1 MTPGFKITEST
12 HTYNCVVNS
21 LKMAGFSQSA
31 GQKWN
36 VLWTGM
42 IRPNRVKHVNEF
54 QRINHFAGSWSLGRK
69 DNMWR
74 NIQRMRRLHGK
85 AFDICPQTYI
95 FPEDYKRWTIDREA
109 AQFKNLY
116 IMKPAASSCGRGIRV
131 IGKTQ

>member
-12 HTYNCVVNS
+12 HIYNCVVNS
-21 LKMAGFSQSA
+21 LKMAGFSASV

-36 VLWTGM
+36 ILWTGM

-85 AFDICPQTYI
+85 VYDICP
-95 FPEDYKRWTIDREA
+95 
-109 AQFKNLY
+109 
-116 IMKPAASSCGRGIRV
+116 
-131 IGKTQ
+131 